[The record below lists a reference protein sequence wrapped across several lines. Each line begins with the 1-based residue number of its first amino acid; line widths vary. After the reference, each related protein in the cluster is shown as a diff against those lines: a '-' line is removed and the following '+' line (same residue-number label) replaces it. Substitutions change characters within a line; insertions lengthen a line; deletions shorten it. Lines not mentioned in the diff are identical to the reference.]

1 MATCCRPNGVQRYPA
16 NDNSLPARYARAIA
30 RNCSGGCTQALPEV
44 DALIRDRP
52 ENPYFW
58 ELKGELL
65 LKAGLYG
72 DAIAP
77 LRKAASLLEQMKRTH
92 PSVSNSQTQIMLAG
106 AGLLERS
113 APAGRGDRDPHP
125 CLRCG

>member
-1 MATCCRPNGVQRYPA
+1 MFNRYPA
-16 NDNSLPARYARAIA
+16 NNNSLPARYARAIA
-30 RNCSGGCTQALPEV
+30 RNCSGGCVQALPEV

-65 LKAGLYG
+65 LKAGQYG

-77 LRKAASLLEQMKRTH
+77 LRKAVSLLERSSGRN
-92 PSVSNSQTQIMLAG
+92 PSISNSQTQIML
-106 AGLLERS
+106 
-113 APAGRGDRDPHP
+113 GRALVSSNDPRQLDEAIAHP
-125 CLRCG
+125 HQRPGCR